1 MKNTGLGRGLGA
13 LLGDAAIRPP
23 ENGTVELRV
32 SEVEPNS
39 AQPRK
44 NFDEASLSDLAESI
58 RAHGVLTPLLVR
70 RTPSG
75 SYQIIAGERRWRAAR
90 AAGLTAVPAIVHDAD
105 DRRATELALI
115 ENLQREDL
123 NPIEVAEGY
132 RMLAEEYG
140 LTQEDISER
149 VGRSR
154 PAVANAMR
162 VLSLPDSVLDMV
174 RGGRLSEGQARAL
187 LPLAGRKA
195 MEKAAAQ
202 MADGALTVRQGEAL
216 VKKLLAEPKAA
227 KPKPLRHVEDYERG
241 LSERWGRKVTVS
253 GGAKKGR
260 IELEYYDARDLEN
273 LVERLMG
280 EKNA

>member
-23 ENGTVELRV
+23 ENSTVELRV
-32 SEVEPNS
+32 SEVEPNA

-44 NFDEASLSDLAESI
+44 AFDGAALSDLAESI
-58 RAHGVLTPLLVR
+58 RQHGVLTPLLVR

-75 SYQIIAGERRWRAAR
+75 TYQIIAGERRWRAAR
-90 AAGLTAVPAIVHDAD
+90 AAGLTTVPAIVHDAD

-132 RMLAEEYG
+132 RTLSGEYG
-140 LTQEDISER
+140 LTQEEIAER

-162 VLSLPDSVLDMV
+162 ILSLPEPVLDMV
-174 RGGRLSEGQARAL
+174 RGGRLSEGQARSL
-187 LPLAGRKA
+187 LPLSGRRTV
-195 MEKAAAQ
+195 EKAAAQ
-202 MADGALTVRQGEAL
+202 MADGGLTVRQGETL
-216 VKKLLAEPKAA
+216 VKKLLTEPKAA
-227 KPKPLRHVEDYERG
+227 KSKPLRHVEDYERG
-241 LSERWGRKVTVS
+241 LTERWGRKVTVS
-253 GGAKKGR
+253 GDKKGK
-260 IELEYYDARDLEN
+260 IEFAYYDARDLEE
-273 LVERLMG
+273 LVKRLMTP
-280 EKNA
+280 

>member
-1 MKNTGLGRGLGA
+1 MKNSGLGRGLGA

-23 ENGTVELRV
+23 ENGTVGLRV

-44 NFDEASLSDLAESI
+44 AFDEIALAELAESI
-58 RAHGVLTPLLVR
+58 RQHGVLTPLLVR

-75 SYQIIAGERRWRAAR
+75 AYQIIAGERRWRAAR
-90 AAGLTAVPAIVHDAD
+90 LAGLTTVPAIVHDAD

-123 NPIEVAEGY
+123 NPVEIAEGY
-132 RMLAEEYG
+132 RTLAGEYG
-140 LTQEDISER
+140 LTQEEISER

-162 VLSLPDSVLDMV
+162 LLSLPKPVLDMV
-174 RGGRLSEGQARAL
+174 RGGRLSEGQARSL
-187 LPLAGRKA
+187 LPLPGRKA
-195 MEKAAAQ
+195 VEKAALQ
-202 MADGALTVRQGEAL
+202 MADGGLTVRQGEAL

-227 KPKPLRHVEDYERG
+227 KPKPLRHVGDYERG

-253 GGAKKGR
+253 GGVKKGR
-260 IELEYYDARDLEN
+260 IEFEYYDAKDLEE
-273 LVERLMG
+273 LVNRLL
-280 EKNA
+280 NF

>member
-23 ENGTVELRV
+23 ENGTVELRI

-44 NFDEASLSDLAESI
+44 NFGQASLAELTESI
-58 RAHGVLTPLLVR
+58 RADGLLTPILVR
-70 RTPSG
+70 RLPSG
-75 SYQIIAGERRWRAAR
+75 SYQIIAGERRWRASR
-90 AAGLTAVPAIVHDAD
+90 AAGLTTIPAIIHDAD

-123 NPIEVAEGY
+123 NPVEVAEGY

-140 LTQEDISER
+140 LTQGDISER

-154 PAVANAMR
+154 PAVANAIR
-162 VLSLPDSVLDMV
+162 ILSLPKNILDMV
-174 RGGRLSEGQARAL
+174 RSGRLSEGQARAL
-187 LPLAGRKA
+187 LPLAGRRTV
-195 MEKAAAQ
+195 ESAAVQ

-216 VKKLLAEPKAA
+216 VKKLQAEPKAKTL
-227 KPKPLRHVEDYERG
+227 KPIRYVGEYERN
-241 LSERWGRKVTVS
+241 LSARWGRKVSIT
-253 GGAKKGR
+253 GGKRAGKV
-260 IELEYYDARDLEN
+260 ELEFYDAQDLEA
-273 LVERLMG
+273 LVKKLMG
-280 EKNA
+280 E